1 MPNAQITFDESGK
14 PTPFIDDQND
24 ERIRKEL
31 DFNPRSFEE
40 GVRGLIND
48 VRESKKL

>member
-31 DFNPRSFEE
+31 SLCPK
-40 GVRGLIND
+40 LL
-48 VRESKKL
+48 KKE

>member
-1 MPNAQITFDESGK
+1 MPNAEITFDESGK

-31 DFNPRSFEE
+31 SFVPKTLKE
-40 GVRGLIND
+40 GI
-48 VRESKKL
+48 KAHI